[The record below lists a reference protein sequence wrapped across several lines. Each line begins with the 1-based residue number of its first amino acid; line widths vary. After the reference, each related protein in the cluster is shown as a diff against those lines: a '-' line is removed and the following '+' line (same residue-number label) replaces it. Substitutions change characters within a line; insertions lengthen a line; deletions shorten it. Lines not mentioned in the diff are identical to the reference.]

1 MSKNELT
8 VVSTTLKVEISNELV
23 VEVQPNVEH
32 EWLLSSKDVAEGY
45 GLSESGLRMT
55 KSRYSDELIEGS
67 HFVQQIVT
75 GSRGDR
81 NQTMWTKEGVVMLG
95 FFIKTPTA
103 KEFRRWASNFIV
115 EKSKE
120 KAESI
125 KLPTTYLEA
134 LEELVVKEKMLL
146 EMKPKVEIYDDLLS
160 KENLMY
166 PMDGCKKLTANPKLL
181 LKILKEKGYL
191 FNNRKNQLRPRPKA
205 LEKGWFVLREVPD
218 NKDPETKTME
228 YMFMT
233 LKAVSEI
240 KAIADEAIAKGRIKA
255 SKELSLEIKKV

>member
-1 MSKNELT
+1 MELI
-8 VVSTTLKVEISNELV
+8 KVEISDELV

-45 GLSESGLRMT
+45 GLSRNGLSMVKTRN
-55 KSRYSDELIEGS
+55 SDELIEGT
-67 HFVQQIVT
+67 HWVITNCDTLGGGTQKAVY
-75 GSRGDR
+75 
-81 NQTMWTKEGVVMLG
+81 WTKEGVVMLG

-120 KAESI
+120 PKA
-125 KLPTTYLEA
+125 PAVPMTYIEA
-134 LEELVVKEKMLL
+134 LQAHLESVKQLEEANKVIALQA
-146 EMKPKVEIYDDLLS
+146 PKVEIYDDLMS

-181 LKILKEKGYL
+181 LNILKEKGYL

-205 LEKGWFVLREVPD
+205 LEKGWFVMREIP
-218 NKDPETKTME
+218 NYKNPEDETRE

-233 LKAVSEI
+233 LKGVTEI
-240 KAIADEAIAKGRIKA
+240 RPIADEAIKLGLIKPVG
-255 SKELSLEIKKV
+255 E